1 MDALGRCLALY
12 TNFWPKKSLEALGQI
27 LPDFLCF
34 STSQDSAVINQAAN
48 NDQAMNMLGVIH
60 VTLTYDFCEGQL

>member
-1 MDALGRCLALY
+1 
-12 TNFWPKKSLEALGQI
+12 LEALGQI

-34 STSQDSAVINQAAN
+34 STSQDSAVINQAAT
-48 NDQAMNMLGVIH
+48 NDQAMNMLGVIQ